1 MKENYDAERTPRCD
15 SFNLFDCGSIAAC
28 LQYAMGI
35 NMNNR
40 DILWY
45 RQPAKK
51 WIEALPLGNG
61 RIGAMVYGGGLSE
74 RIQIDESTFWSGEP
88 SSENNR
94 PGTKE
99 LLGQIRQVL
108 LNKDYEKADHLGRNL
123 TGNKNNYGTNMPVGE
138 LELDLCMEGDECKAS
153 DLRRSLD
160 ISAGIANTEFTIYN
174 NPFVREVFVSGPH
187 QIVLM
192 KFYSWQKVKFQIKI
206 RYDGIGNNTGIT
218 GIEDEDYLINGDA
231 LEDLHSDG
239 KCGVHLN
246 GRIRDLTDGK
256 SRYESGCIVIDQA
269 TAIELRMGLATN
281 MFMDDADHMV
291 KEQLNAVQSQTYEE
305 LKEIHIRD
313 VKDRYRRMDIRLE
326 GGKETAV
333 AERKTAGMAEP
344 DTAAPWNLPTDERIE
359 RAAAGAS
366 DPDLYALMF
375 QYGRYLLI
383 ASSRED
389 APLPTHMG
397 GIWNDNIYNR
407 IDCTQDMHIDMN
419 IQMQYWLAGACN
431 LTEAYWPLFHWLEQ
445 TLVPSGKK
453 TAREAYGAKG
463 WTAHVTSNPWGFTSL
478 GWSYNWGVFS
488 FGGAWTAVLLW
499 DYYEFTKDRAFLKDF
514 AYPILE
520 GAAQFAVDYLF
531 FDEVTGWYMTGPS
544 YSPENQFSIDGKNYF
559 LSLSTTCDV
568 VLVREILE
576 IARKVSKE
584 LECADLELVER
595 IDQILP
601 KLPPY
606 QIGKKGQIQEWM
618 EDFEEPIPNH
628 RHTTHLLGLYP
639 FHQIDARADQDLK
652 HAAQK
657 TLELRYENFEITS
670 WGMAMLV
677 GYHARMNDGEQAWK
691 ILNDTVKRLVKPN
704 LASVMSDETSMWC
717 GTWELD
723 GNTGITAGIGEML
736 LQSFEDQV
744 VVLPALPADWKHG
757 HLKGSRIRGG
767 HTADVEWENGKLIS
781 FQIMGACSD
790 KKRIRYGEKEMEVQ
804 LQEGIWAIL
813 DQLKD

>member
-246 GRIRDLTDGK
+246 GRIRVLTDGK

-269 TAIELRMGLATN
+269 TAIELRMGLVTN

-359 RAAAGAS
+359 G
-366 DPDLYALMF
+366 
-375 QYGRYLLI
+375 QQQVQVTLI
-383 ASSRED
+383 CMPSCSNTED
-389 APLPTHMG
+389 
-397 GIWNDNIYNR
+397 I
-407 IDCTQDMHIDMN
+407 C
-419 IQMQYWLAGACN
+419 
-431 LTEAYWPLFHWLEQ
+431 
-445 TLVPSGKK
+445 
-453 TAREAYGAKG
+453 
-463 WTAHVTSNPWGFTSL
+463 
-478 GWSYNWGVFS
+478 
-488 FGGAWTAVLLW
+488 
-499 DYYEFTKDRAFLKDF
+499 
-514 AYPILE
+514 
-520 GAAQFAVDYLF
+520 
-531 FDEVTGWYMTGPS
+531 
-544 YSPENQFSIDGKNYF
+544 
-559 LSLSTTCDV
+559 
-568 VLVREILE
+568 
-576 IARKVSKE
+576 
-584 LECADLELVER
+584 
-595 IDQILP
+595 
-601 KLPPY
+601 
-606 QIGKKGQIQEWM
+606 
-618 EDFEEPIPNH
+618 
-628 RHTTHLLGLYP
+628 
-639 FHQIDARADQDLK
+639 
-652 HAAQK
+652 
-657 TLELRYENFEITS
+657 
-670 WGMAMLV
+670 
-677 GYHARMNDGEQAWK
+677 
-691 ILNDTVKRLVKPN
+691 
-704 LASVMSDETSMWC
+704 
-717 GTWELD
+717 
-723 GNTGITAGIGEML
+723 
-736 LQSFEDQV
+736 
-744 VVLPALPADWKHG
+744 
-757 HLKGSRIRGG
+757 
-767 HTADVEWENGKLIS
+767 
-781 FQIMGACSD
+781 
-790 KKRIRYGEKEMEVQ
+790 
-804 LQEGIWAIL
+804 
-813 DQLKD
+813 

>member
-1 MKENYDAERTPRCD
+1 MD
-15 SFNLFDCGSIAAC
+15 
-28 LQYAMGI
+28 
-35 NMNNR
+35 NR
-40 DILWY
+40 DTLWY
-45 RQPAKK
+45 LQPANK

-94 PGTKE
+94 PGTRE
-99 LLGQIRQVL
+99 LIGQIREVL
-108 LNKDYEKADHLGRNL
+108 LKKDYEKADQLGRNL

-138 LELDLCMEGDECKAS
+138 LELDLCMAEDGCKAAN
-153 DLRRSLD
+153 LRRSLD
-160 ISAGIANTEFTIYN
+160 ISTSVANTEFAIN
-174 NPFVREVFVSGPH
+174 NNQIVREVLVSGPH
-187 QIVLM
+187 QIVLL
-192 KFYSWQKVKFQIKI
+192 KFYSRQKENFQIKI

-218 GIEDEDYLINGDA
+218 GEEDGDFLINGDA
-231 LEDLHSDG
+231 LEELHSDG
-239 KCGVHLN
+239 KCGVHIN
-246 GRIRDLTDGK
+246 GRIRLITDGN
-256 SRYESGCIVIDQA
+256 SRYDDGCIVIDDV
-269 TAIELRMGLATN
+269 TEMELRMGLATN
-281 MFMDDADHMV
+281 MFTGNPDHMV
-291 KEQLNAVQSQTYEE
+291 KEQLNAVQDRSYEE
-305 LKEIHIRD
+305 LKQIHIGD
-313 VKDRYRRMDIRLE
+313 VKERYDRMDIRLE
-326 GGKETAV
+326 NGKVSPVTHET
-333 AERKTAGMAEP
+333 E
-344 DTAAPWNLPTDERIE
+344 APWNLPTDERIA
-359 RAAAGAS
+359 RVAAGAS
-366 DPDLYALMF
+366 DPALYALMF

-431 LTEAYWPLFHWLEQ
+431 LTEAYWPLFHWMEQ

-453 TAREAYGAKG
+453 TADEAYGAKG

-488 FGGAWTAVLLW
+488 FGGAWTAALLW

-520 GAAQFAVDYLF
+520 GAAQFAADYLF
-531 FDEVTGWYMTGPS
+531 FDEESGLYMTGPS
-544 YSPENQFSIDGKNYF
+544 YSPENQFCNDGKNYF

-576 IARKVSKE
+576 IVKRASKE
-584 LECADLELVER
+584 MEGADMALMER
-595 IDQILP
+595 IDHILP

-606 QIGKKGQIQEWM
+606 QIGKKGQLQEWL
-618 EDFEEPIPNH
+618 EDFDEPIPNH
-628 RHTTHLLGLYP
+628 RHTSHLLGLYP
-639 FHQIDARADQDLK
+639 FHQIDGEADQDMMK
-652 HAAQK
+652 AAQK
-657 TLELRYENFEITS
+657 TLELRYDNFEITS
-670 WGMAMLV
+670 WGMAMFM
-677 GYHARMNDGEQAWK
+677 GYYARMNDGEQAWG

-790 KKRIRYGEKEMEVQ
+790 KKRVRYGDKQMEVQ
-804 LQEGIWAIL
+804 LQEGVWTIL
-813 DQLKD
+813 DQLND